1 MKEEFETKLIEL
13 GISFQVKPDNFYI
26 LSTIN
31 GVERKI
37 TVRLICSK
45 LVNPLKYGSNNGN
58 EIESIGLFKLQFNP
72 WRNESDFITFA
83 FLNSIK
89 HQIEYIIVPTELLK
103 HRLINGTRIRSEN
116 HLFIIVFWLMPDGF
130 VYNCS
135 DIGIEGEWYYLSKGV
150 NGRMADDTE
159 LDYTSFLNKWE
170 ILWKLKS
177 SLPTI
182 E

>member
-58 EIESIGLFKLQFNP
+58 EIESIGLFRFQLNP

-83 FLNSIK
+83 FLNSVK

-103 HRLINGTRIRSEN
+103 HRLIKGTRIRSET
-116 HLFIIVFWLMPDGF
+116 HLFKTVFWLMPDGF

-135 DIGIEGEWYYLSKGV
+135 SLGIEVEWYFMSKGI
-150 NGRMADDTE
+150 NGRMADRTE
-159 LDYTSFLNKWE
+159 WNYTEYLNRWDR
-170 ILWKLKS
+170 LKRIKS
-177 SLPTI
+177 
-182 E
+182 